1 MYIFKGTKKQV
12 NPNLSNVDKVLN
24 THLKEYKR
32 EIDLTNKAI
41 SKTLDEVSTLR
52 EMFLDLNNQI
62 TKQEKELD
70 IYRKGYANNILK
82 NFYED
87 LLDLFEL
94 IEEHYEDNPSEDFEK
109 IKKYSSFMIQDIGIK
124 KFVPPINEEVRKL
137 KGINIHPDF
146 TPTDI
151 ESQDGTIEKV
161 LKYGYKKVNEDN
173 SVTYIRSATVKIY
186 KFNEGKTK

>member
-1 MYIFKGTKKQV
+1 MFIFRNSKKQV

-24 THLKEYKR
+24 AHLKEYKR
-32 EIDLTNKAI
+32 EIDLINKSI
-41 SKTLDEVSTLR
+41 SKTLDEVSTLK

-70 IYRKGYANNILK
+70 IHRKGYANNILN

-94 IEEHYEDNPSEDFEK
+94 IEEHYQNNPNEEFEK
-109 IKKYSSFMIQDIGIK
+109 IIKYSSFLIQDIGIE
-124 KFVPPINEEVRKL
+124 KFIPPLNEEVRNL

-146 TPTDI
+146 TSTDI
-151 ESQDGTIEKV
+151 DSKDGTIQKV
-161 LKYGYKKVNEDN
+161 LKHGYKKVNEDN

-186 KFNEGKTK
+186 KFNERKTK

>member
-1 MYIFKGTKKQV
+1 MFIFRESKKQV

-24 THLKEYKR
+24 AHLKEYKR
-32 EIDLTNKAI
+32 EIDLINKSI
-41 SKTLDEVSTLR
+41 SKTLDEVSTLK

-70 IYRKGYANNILK
+70 IHRKGYANTILN

-94 IEEHYEDNPSEDFEK
+94 IEEHYQNNPNEEFEK
-109 IKKYSSFMIQDIGIK
+109 IIKYSSFLIQDMGIE
-124 KFVPPINEEVRKL
+124 KFIPPLNEEVRNL

-146 TPTDI
+146 TSTDI
-151 ESQDGTIEKV
+151 DSKDGTIQKV
-161 LKYGYKKVNEDN
+161 LKHGYKKVNEDN
-173 SVTYIRSATVKIY
+173 SVAYIRSATVKIY
-186 KFNEGKTK
+186 KFNESKTK

>member
-1 MYIFKGTKKQV
+1 MFIFRNSKKQV

-24 THLKEYKR
+24 AHLKEYKR
-32 EIDLTNKAI
+32 EIDLINKSI
-41 SKTLDEVSTLR
+41 TKTLDEVSTLK

-70 IYRKGYANNILK
+70 IHRKGYANNILN

-94 IEEHYEDNPSEDFEK
+94 IEEHYQNNPNEEFEK
-109 IKKYSSFMIQDIGIK
+109 IIKYSSFLIQDMGIE
-124 KFVPPINEEVRKL
+124 KFIPPLNEEVRNL

-146 TPTDI
+146 TSTDI
-151 ESQDGTIEKV
+151 DSKDGTIQKV
-161 LKYGYKKVNEDN
+161 LKHGYKKVNEDN

-186 KFNEGKTK
+186 KFNERKTK